1 MNKQGG
7 SYSGKK
13 LIVLGGA
20 SQHCKVV
27 EAAHRL
33 GAIVYVVDYLKDSP
47 AKLIADKHYLI
58 DVYSTDE
65 LTELCQRESIDGAI
79 ATSLDA
85 CQIPYQ
91 RLCERMGYPCFGS
104 AEQFKILTDKKN
116 FKKCCKKYGV
126 DTIPSY
132 TTEEITQSDE
142 NVEYPVFI
150 KPTDSRGSRGQS
162 ICYDKNSS
170 IEAIK
175 RAIECS
181 PSNDVLIE
189 KYMKDYPD
197 FTAAYLVKDGIPVLV
212 RTGDRFEGPSGSGLE
227 NLCIASSSPSKYTE
241 EFLNG
246 PHKRVVALIKGIGLY
261 NAPVFFQ
268 GFIDGDKIRFYDP
281 GLRFA
286 GGEYERLLYA
296 ATGIDIIQM
305 LVEFALSG
313 QASFKKIDNSVCN
326 LNGKHII
333 QLDPTLNSG
342 IIGGIRGINAL
353 KENPSVIEISQRY
366 RVGDEVPACNDLR
379 SRFAEIA
386 ILSDSLENEI
396 ESVRFAQKTLEVWD
410 IRGKNMIVYPF
421 DARNLG

>member
-1 MNKQGG
+1 MDKQNR

-33 GAIVYVVDYLKDSP
+33 GSIVYVVDYLKDSP

-58 DVYSTDE
+58 DVNSTDK
-65 LTELCQRESIDGAI
+65 LTELCKEESIDGAI
-79 ATSLDA
+79 STSLDA

-104 AEQFKILTDKKN
+104 AEQFKILTDKKS
-116 FKKCCKKYGV
+116 FKKCCEKYGV

-132 TTEEITQSDE
+132 TTEEIAQSGGK
-142 NVEYPVFI
+142 VEYPVFV
-150 KPTDSRGSRGQS
+150 KPSDSRGSRGQS
-162 ICYDKNSS
+162 ICYDKTSA

-181 PSNDVLIE
+181 PSKDVLIE
-189 KYMKDYPD
+189 KYMEGYPD

-227 NLCIASSSPSKYTE
+227 NLCIASSSPSKFTE
-241 EFLNG
+241 KFLNG
-246 PHKRVVALIKGIGLY
+246 PNKRVVALLKGIGLY
-261 NAPVFFQ
+261 NAPAFFQ
-268 GFIDGDKIRFYDP
+268 GFIDGDRIRFYDP

-313 QASFKKIDNSVCN
+313 HPSFKTIDNSLCN
-326 LNGKHII
+326 LNGKRII
-333 QLDPTLNSG
+333 QLDPALSSG
-342 IIGGIRGINAL
+342 IIGDIRGIDIL
-353 KENPSVIEISQRY
+353 KEDPSIIEISQRY
-366 RVGDEVPACNDLR
+366 RVGDEVPVCNDLR
-379 SRFAEIA
+379 NRFAEIA

-396 ESVRFAQKTLEVWD
+396 DSVRYVQKNLDVLDT
-410 IRGKNMIVYPF
+410 RGKSMIVYPF